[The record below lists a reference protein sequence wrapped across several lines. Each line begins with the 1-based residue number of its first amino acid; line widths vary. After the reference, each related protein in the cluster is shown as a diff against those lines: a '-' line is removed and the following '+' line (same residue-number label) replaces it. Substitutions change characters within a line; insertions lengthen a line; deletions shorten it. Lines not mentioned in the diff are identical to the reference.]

1 MVRSNASSAPL
12 YSTPVT
18 VAVPSA
24 LNAYR
29 SSYGV
34 PSTRLNVPDFLP
46 VYAPTPSISN
56 EAVPNLSLSV

>member
-29 SSYGV
+29 SSYDV
-34 PSTRLNVPDFLP
+34 PSTRLNVPDFSP
-46 VYAPTPSISN
+46 AYAPVPMILN
-56 EAVPNLSLSV
+56 EAVPSLSLPV